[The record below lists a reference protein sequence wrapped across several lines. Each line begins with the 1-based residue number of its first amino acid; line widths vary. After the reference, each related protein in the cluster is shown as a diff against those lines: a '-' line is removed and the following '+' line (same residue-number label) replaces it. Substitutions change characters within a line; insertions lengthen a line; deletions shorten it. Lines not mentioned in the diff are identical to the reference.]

1 MFFYLKGT
9 RSDKQ
14 MLPQQISIQPTVFK
28 KEWNANEMNEARKY
42 INRFFEIT
50 ADWDNSV
57 SDMGL
62 TYRVQDYAALCALGD
77 FYLDEGV
84 RISAFALTE
93 EGRVILIGIED
104 EEEQLVY
111 YELEEY

>member
-1 MFFYLKGT
+1 
-9 RSDKQ
+9 
-14 MLPQQISIQPTVFK
+14 MLPQQIGIEVNAFK
-28 KEWNANEMNEARKY
+28 KEWNSDGISAAKKR

-62 TYRVQDYAALCALGD
+62 TYQIQDFAALCAVGD

-84 RISAFALTE
+84 RISSFALTE
-93 EGRVILIGIED
+93 TGQLILVGIED
-104 EEEQLVY
+104 EEEQIVY
-111 YELEEY
+111 YILEDF